1 MGLEPSA
8 QLSPLTGM
16 GTSTALSGVQS
27 TRPKT
32 LQPLAQGID
41 ATGLF
46 LLAQFPH
53 ERNEFLFTAV
63 LTPGM
68 EGQIRISS
76 GQAGFPSQHICWTWR
91 HGHAPAV
98 RQARGKSKGHPVMW
112 KGKQSRKINSSVN
125 LPVIAEELFQKT
137 VRSAEASRHQ
147 KEAKQSP
154 EHPVG

>member
-98 RQARGKSKGHPVMW
+98 RQARGKSKGHHCHVEGEAI
-112 KGKQSRKINSSVN
+112 KEDKQLCESPCNSRGISSENCKIC
-125 LPVIAEELFQKT
+125 
-137 VRSAEASRHQ
+137 RSLQA
-147 KEAKQSP
+147 P
-154 EHPVG
+154 EGSQTKP